1 MNENGVSYRG
11 PVAVTITNRT
21 CQRWDS
27 QAPHQHRYT
36 PASYPSS
43 GLEGNYCRNPS
54 GDPAVWCYTADPAE
68 RWGYCDVPFCGQ
80 WGAWGSW
87 AACSAPCGFDLQ
99 TRRRVCDNPNPP
111 PAPNVTCE
119 GQTEGAALCYVP
131 PACPGGMDVASTV
144 YILNIG
150 TLSEKHANISLRLQ
164 YTLTWADSRLYGI
177 APSWVPVPPSLVWS
191 PPLAF
196 GQSVRR
202 VTAEEEADTSMW
214 LDPRGIVIYKMT
226 RSLTLSCVAKLERY
240 PLDTQDC
247 QVVLHA
253 YNGIRLRLQPSE
265 TGQNAPIKVD
275 ARGIKSQFV
284 LVGAEQKAGFKFFRE
299 NVTDCGFFKQTCDYH
314 KEACMTSLSDTCK
327 GTACANCDLVV
338 GDCRQQPPQSCA
350 QHINDTSAY
359 TSLEVNI
366 RLRRVLWRHILTDYL
381 PSTVI
386 VLAAFLQTWL
396 PLTLSTVSARVVLGT
411 TSVLSMILQAGKT
424 EQMPWV
430 DSPRAIDIWMFGCLS
445 LVIVALLQTAVVH
458 YISTYIQKKVV
469 TAAGTP
475 GRLSVRVEVGLHLS
489 DDASSAAPSRSP
501 RPLTLARRLPLAGLA
516 GQPRGLDCQVDNGRF
531 YGGTTAVTST
541 GRTCQRWDS
550 QTPHQHTWT
559 HANHPT
565 SRLEEN
571 YCRNPDPTNRVQP
584 WCLTT
589 DPGPVREKCEVPPC
603 VCTSKTT
610 DDGYWYRWDSLLIT
624 SPYLFLVQ
632 AGSDVHIGLAS
643 SNGDLDATY
652 EFVIGGW
659 GNLRSAIRRVPQG
672 ANMIS
677 HTTVEWTDPDPRPV
691 SYIGYSTGFGH
702 TGLWQ
707 LCEGGMDV
715 ASTVYIL
722 HIGTLSE
729 KHANISVRLQYTL
742 TWGESRLYGIAPS
755 WVPVPP
761 SLVWSPPLAFGQS
774 VRRVT
779 AEEEADTSMWLD
791 PRGLVVYKMTYC
803 SYTIILKSACCV
815 AKLERYPL
823 DTQECQ
829 VVLHAYNGIRLRL
842 QPSETGQNA
851 PIKVDARG
859 IVSQFVLVGAEQ
871 KAGFKS
877 FRENVSDTSA
887 YTSLEVNIRLRRV
900 LWRHI
905 LTDYLP
911 STVIVLAAFLQ
922 TWLPLTLATVSARV
936 VLGTTSVLSMILQA
950 GKTEQMPWVG

>member
-1 MNENGVSYRG
+1 M
-11 PVAVTITNRT
+11 
-21 CQRWDS
+21 
-27 QAPHQHRYT
+27 
-36 PASYPSS
+36 
-43 GLEGNYCRNPS
+43 
-54 GDPAVWCYTADPAE
+54 
-68 RWGYCDVPFCGQ
+68 
-80 WGAWGSW
+80 
-87 AACSAPCGFDLQ
+87 PC
-99 TRRRVCDNPNPP
+99 
-111 PAPNVTCE
+111 A
-119 GQTEGAALCYVP
+119 
-131 PACPGGMDVASTV
+131 
-144 YILNIG
+144 
-150 TLSEKHANISLRLQ
+150 
-164 YTLTWADSRLYGI
+164 
-177 APSWVPVPPSLVWS
+177 
-191 PPLAF
+191 
-196 GQSVRR
+196 
-202 VTAEEEADTSMW
+202 
-214 LDPRGIVIYKMT
+214 
-226 RSLTLSCVAKLERY
+226 
-240 PLDTQDC
+240 
-247 QVVLHA
+247 
-253 YNGIRLRLQPSE
+253 
-265 TGQNAPIKVD
+265 
-275 ARGIKSQFV
+275 
-284 LVGAEQKAGFKFFRE
+284 
-299 NVTDCGFFKQTCDYH
+299 
-314 KEACMTSLSDTCK
+314 
-327 GTACANCDLVV
+327 
-338 GDCRQQPPQSCA
+338 
-350 QHINDTSAY
+350 
-359 TSLEVNI
+359 
-366 RLRRVLWRHILTDYL
+366 
-381 PSTVI
+381 
-386 VLAAFLQTWL
+386 
-396 PLTLSTVSARVVLGT
+396 
-411 TSVLSMILQAGKT
+411 
-424 EQMPWV
+424 
-430 DSPRAIDIWMFGCLS
+430 
-445 LVIVALLQTAVVH
+445 
-458 YISTYIQKKVV
+458 
-469 TAAGTP
+469 
-475 GRLSVRVEVGLHLS
+475 
-489 DDASSAAPSRSP
+489 
-501 RPLTLARRLPLAGLA
+501 
-516 GQPRGLDCQVDNGRF
+516 DCQVDNGRF

-677 HTTVEWTDPDPRPV
+677 HTTVDILSPTEYRAFWLIWSPDGRIAVQRFGDDLPFLEWTDPDPRPV

-707 LCEGGMDV
+707 LCEANGQWGAWGGWTACSVPCGFGLQTRRRVCDNPIPVPPLGKACEGQTEGSTLCYVSAVCSGGMDV

-774 VRRVT
+774 VRRAT

-791 PRGLVVYKMTYC
+791 PRGLVVYKMTRLLTL
-803 SYTIILKSACCV
+803 SCV

-877 FRENVSDTSA
+877 FRENVSGQFTPI
-887 YTSLEVNIRLRRV
+887 YEREVCLLKGR
-900 LWRHI
+900 
-905 LTDYLP
+905 
-911 STVIVLAAFLQ
+911 
-922 TWLPLTLATVSARV
+922 
-936 VLGTTSVLSMILQA
+936 
-950 GKTEQMPWVG
+950 KK